1 MPHSQSPWPLERPEQ
16 LTDLLREQGA
26 TPEECAELLPALLRL
41 SEWQA
46 PQPEP
51 ADTRRLLTRFMPELP
66 AFSPVRQAIPE
77 HRRDRIPFL
86 LATARPQVHL
96 FGLGFW
102 LGVAALTL

>member
-46 PQPEP
+46 PPPGP
-51 ADTRRLLTRFMPELP
+51 ADTRRLLTPVMPELP
-66 AFSPVRQAIPE
+66 AFSPRRPAIRE
-77 HRRDRIPFL
+77 HPRDRIPL
-86 LATARPQVHL
+86 LLGTARSQVSL
-96 FGLGFW
+96 FSPGLL
-102 LGVAALTL
+102 LGRAPLP